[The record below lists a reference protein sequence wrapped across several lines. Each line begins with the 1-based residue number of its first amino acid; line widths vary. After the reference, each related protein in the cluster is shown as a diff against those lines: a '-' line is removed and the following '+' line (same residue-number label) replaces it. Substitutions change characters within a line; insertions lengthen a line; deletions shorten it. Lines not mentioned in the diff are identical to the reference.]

1 MALHRLAL
9 LLVLAQ
15 GLFGELELTIAA
27 GGEAGEAID
36 LGLGGGDFAGQFTHI
51 AFAAQGAAVA
61 HLGAPGER
69 TATTDLLAPD
79 GDDLPASADATDFA
93 ASHHQIGHNQG
104 APQQII
110 DDFGVTG
117 FALHQGGRHA
127 DDALTTGGG
136 TIVAATADGV
146 ERQKGSPALT
156 ALFEGGNSRL
166 GIIPIAG
173 DDVLQAGA

>member
-1 MALHRLAL
+1 M
-9 LLVLAQ
+9 
-15 GLFGELELTIAA
+15 
-27 GGEAGEAID
+27 
-36 LGLGGGDFAGQFTHI
+36 
-51 AFAAQGAAVA
+51 
-61 HLGAPGER
+61 GAPGER